1 MSKSQSVPAHSL
13 YGVPQNNQRLSAI
26 SGARIAPPSA
36 PYLGRGNKCSGNDDT
51 CEGMKAKGTDLC
63 MGHLRSVNKTKA
75 VTSGTDTDD

>member
-1 MSKSQSVPAHSL
+1 MANVPAHSQ
-13 YGVPQNNQRLSAI
+13 YGVPVHALRLAHI
-26 SGARIAPPSA
+26 EGARIAPPSA
-36 PYLGRGNKCSGNDDT
+36 PYLGRGSKCSGNDDT

>member
-63 MGHLRSVNKTKA
+63 MGHLRSANKTKA